1 MTNPAGDEAND
12 VHDDASSASDLSIFS
27 DTPNIT
33 LEELEAG
40 DEVIESEP
48 ELEPEGPYLRAAVIL
63 AAGDGSRFEGPD
75 HKLLTEVNGKPLIL
89 WAVESALAATSCFD
103 EVIVVSGAVDLEAV
117 LPDAVTILHNDD
129 WKLGQAISLQVA
141 LRYAGMHGYE
151 AVVVGLGDMPAIDPE
166 AWKLVARAP
175 GELVTAEYSDGQR
188 PPVKLHADIWP
199 LLPLGGD
206 QGARTLMQMRPDLV
220 TAVSCPG
227 LGLDLDT
234 ERDLQKWSSKTK

>member
-1 MTNPAGDEAND
+1 MNPAGDEAND
-12 VHDDASSASDLSIFS
+12 DQDDASNASDPSLFS
-27 DTPNIT
+27 DAPNIT
-33 LEELEAG
+33 LEELEAD
-40 DEVIESEP
+40 DEVIEPEP
-48 ELEPEGPYLRAAVIL
+48 EAEPEGPYLRAAVIL
-63 AAGDGSRFEGPD
+63 AAGEGSRFEGPT

-89 WAVESALAATSCFD
+89 WAVESALAATDCFD

-151 AVVVGLGDMPAIDPE
+151 AVVVALGDMPAIDPE
-166 AWKLVARAP
+166 AWKLVARED

-206 QGARTLMQMRPDLV
+206 QGARTLMQMRPELV

-234 ERDLQKWSSKTK
+234 ERDLQKWNSKTK